1 MGPSGITFE
10 EFKRLELLAAN
21 QIHAVMSVREGHDS
35 HVKEFVMSKRTNHIP
50 PALKHGI
57 YSGFGLLPTEDQ
69 AEFQKF
75 KQEIFDEYVPV
86 GRSER
91 NIVENMACKMWRR
104 QNLFTYCLAKRARD
118 RDSAI
123 YAKLSPPPMFWSSLR
138 GEETRSAEELEALRK
153 RADERARVELGAA
166 IELVEIGEVATF
178 EYMEKELAMIERL
191 DAAIAR
197 DQKSLLYVRGIKS
210 MLSGAVAPSQ
220 PRLGK
225 AA

>member
-1 MGPSGITFE
+1 
-10 EFKRLELLAAN
+10 
-21 QIHAVMSVREGHDS
+21 
-35 HVKEFVMSKRTNHIP
+35 MSKRTNYIP

-57 YSGFGLLPTEDQ
+57 YSGIGLLPTEDP

-86 GRSER
+86 GRSEK
-91 NIVENMACKMWRR
+91 NIVDNMACKMWRR

-118 RDSAI
+118 RHWSI
-123 YAKLSPPPMFWSSLR
+123 YSKLEPPPLYETSMLLQ
-138 GEETRSAEELEALRK
+138 GKETRSAEELDALRK
-153 RADERARVELGAA
+153 SAAERARIELGSAM
-166 IELVEIGEVATF
+166 ELVEIGEVATF
-178 EYMEKELAMIERL
+178 EYMEKELAMVERL

-210 MLSGAVAPSQ
+210 MSSSATSAPSRL
-220 PRLGK
+220 RLGK

>member
-86 GRSER
+86 VDPNG
-91 NIVENMACKMWRR
+91 I
-104 QNLFTYCLAKRARD
+104 
-118 RDSAI
+118 
-123 YAKLSPPPMFWSSLR
+123 SLR
-138 GEETRSAEELEALRK
+138 IWPVRC
-153 RADERARVELGAA
+153 GA
-166 IELVEIGEVATF
+166 GKT
-178 EYMEKELAMIERL
+178 YSR
-191 DAAIAR
+191 IA
-197 DQKSLLYVRGIKS
+197 
-210 MLSGAVAPSQ
+210 
-220 PRLGK
+220 
-225 AA
+225 

>member
-1 MGPSGITFE
+1 MT
-10 EFKRLELLAAN
+10 
-21 QIHAVMSVREGHDS
+21 
-35 HVKEFVMSKRTNHIP
+35 KRTNHIP

-57 YSGFGLLPTEDQ
+57 YSGIGLLPTEDP

-104 QNLFTYCLAKRARD
+104 QNLFTYCVAERARD
-118 RDSAI
+118 RHCSI
-123 YAKLSPPPMFWSSLR
+123 YSELGPPALYEMPLLQ
-138 GEETRSAEELEALRK
+138 GEETRSADELKALRK
-153 RADERARVELGAA
+153 RADEQAQTELGSA
-166 IELVEIGEVATF
+166 IALVEIGEVVTF
-178 EYMEKELAMIERL
+178 EYMEKELAMMERL

-210 MLSGAVAPSQ
+210 MTSSVTPAPSQ
-220 PRLGK
+220 QLLGK

>member
-1 MGPSGITFE
+1 MT
-10 EFKRLELLAAN
+10 
-21 QIHAVMSVREGHDS
+21 
-35 HVKEFVMSKRTNHIP
+35 KRTNHIP

-57 YSGFGLLPTEDQ
+57 YSGIGLLPTEDP

-91 NIVENMACKMWRR
+91 NIVENMADKMWRR
-104 QNLFTYCLAKRARD
+104 QNLFTYCLAERARD
-118 RDSAI
+118 RHSSI
-123 YAKLSPPPMFWSSLR
+123 YSELGPPALYEMPLLQ
-138 GEETRSAEELEALRK
+138 GEETRSADELKALRK
-153 RADERARVELGAA
+153 RADEQAQTELGSA
-166 IELVEIGEVATF
+166 IALVEIGEVVTF
-178 EYMEKELAMIERL
+178 EYMEKELAMMERL

-210 MLSGAVAPSQ
+210 MTSATSAPQ
-220 PRLGK
+220 LRLGK

>member
-1 MGPSGITFE
+1 
-10 EFKRLELLAAN
+10 
-21 QIHAVMSVREGHDS
+21 
-35 HVKEFVMSKRTNHIP
+35 MSKRTNHIP

-57 YSGFGLLPTEDQ
+57 YSGIGLLPTEDP

-91 NIVENMACKMWRR
+91 LIVENMACKMWRR
-104 QNLFTYCLAKRARD
+104 RNLFTYRLAKRARD
-118 RDSAI
+118 RHSSI
-123 YAKLSPPPMFWSSLR
+123 YSELGPPMLWEMSLLQ
-138 GEETRSAEELEALRK
+138 GKETRSAEELDALRK
-153 RADERARVELGAA
+153 RANEQAQIELGSA
-166 IELVEIGEVATF
+166 IALVEIGEVATF
-178 EYMEKELAMIERL
+178 EYMEKELTMMERL

-210 MLSGAVAPSQ
+210 MSSSATSAPSQ
-220 PRLGK
+220 LRLGK